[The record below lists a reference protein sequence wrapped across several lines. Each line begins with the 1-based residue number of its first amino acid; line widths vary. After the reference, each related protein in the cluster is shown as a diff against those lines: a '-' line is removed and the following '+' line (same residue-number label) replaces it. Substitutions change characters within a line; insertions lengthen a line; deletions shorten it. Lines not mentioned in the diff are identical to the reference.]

1 MNKYYLP
8 YIIAIIFCILF
19 GVYFLVTNQYIGG
32 CLLIGVSLPLN
43 IMWLIKE
50 IKEGE
55 EDE

>member
-1 MNKYYLP
+1 MSKYYLP

-19 GVYFLVTNQYIGG
+19 GAYFLVTNQYIGG

-43 IMWLIKE
+43 IMWLIRE

-55 EDE
+55 EYE

>member
-1 MNKYYLP
+1 MTLRDKVKEVEPND
-8 YIIAIIFCILF
+8 
-19 GVYFLVTNQYIGG
+19 VDDEYIGG

-43 IMWLIKE
+43 IMWLIRE

>member
-19 GVYFLVTNQYIGG
+19 GVYFLVINQFIGG
-32 CLLIGVSLPLN
+32 CLLIGVSLSLN
-43 IMWLIKE
+43 IMWLIRE